1 MALNIIL
8 HVITLTNEGVSEIRP
23 QISVEEI
30 EVSTVKR
37 LKKTISHYIMN
48 MIWIDNDLYTD

>member
-37 LKKTISHYIMN
+37 LK
-48 MIWIDNDLYTD
+48 